1 MVSREQGEKENEVEF
16 MKRNNGVDHGD
27 EIDGKA
33 IVVVGKP
40 GSLSGAEFKVFE
52 DDYLNENKAFIL
64 DMNSGNLVNN
74 PNYKL
79 EVVEVEEAPL
89 NENIQIESKTKEV
102 VNEST
107 AYIFNEETGQLIR
120 NKNYKIK

>member
-1 MVSREQGEKENEVEF
+1 
-16 MKRNNGVDHGD
+16 
-27 EIDGKA
+27 
-33 IVVVGKP
+33 
-40 GSLSGAEFKVFE
+40 
-52 DDYLNENKAFIL
+52 
-64 DMNSGNLVNN
+64 MNSGNLVNN